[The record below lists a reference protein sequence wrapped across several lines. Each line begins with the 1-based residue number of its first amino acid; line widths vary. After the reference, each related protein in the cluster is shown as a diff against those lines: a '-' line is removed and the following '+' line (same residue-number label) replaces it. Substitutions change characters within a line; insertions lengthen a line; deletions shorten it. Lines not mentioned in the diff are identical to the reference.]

1 MVRLAI
7 VGAGVMGTNHA
18 RVASGL
24 RDCEV
29 AWIIDP
35 DPQRAEAVASA
46 VGARSSSNVDDL
58 IGAVDAAVLAV
69 PTPLHT
75 ELGCRLLGAGVSCLV
90 EKPLAVDVAGADQL
104 IEAAAASGATLA
116 VGHVERHNPAVLE
129 LDRILGDLV
138 HITAERI
145 SVFSPRVADDV
156 VLDLMIH
163 DLDIVASLAGEAPC
177 GVHAVGRQLRTDSHD
192 LAVALLEFPSGV
204 TASVTASRLGQQK
217 IRQLSITQA
226 EAFINV
232 DLVVPTITISRVDH
246 AEFVDTGGTRYR
258 QTGMVE
264 IPYLEHRGEPLALEL
279 EDFLRAVSDGTP
291 PRVGGGDGRRAVV
304 MAHEVLEAL
313 AGD

>member
-29 AWIIDP
+29 TWVVDP
-35 DPQRAEAVASA
+35 DPQRAAAVAGA
-46 VGARSSSNVDDL
+46 IGARPTSDVDDL
-58 IGAVDAAVLAV
+58 LGTVDAAVLAV
-69 PTPLHT
+69 PTPQHT
-75 ELGCRLLGAGVSCLV
+75 SLGCRLLGAGVSCLV
-90 EKPLAVDVAGADQL
+90 EKPLAVDVAGADEL
-104 IEAAAASGATLA
+104 IAAAASSGATLA

-129 LDRILGDLV
+129 LDRILGELV
-138 HITAERI
+138 HVSAERI

-163 DLDIVASLAGEAPC
+163 DLDIVAALAGEAPSAI
-177 GVHAVGRQLRTDSHD
+177 HAVGRRLRTDTHD

-226 EAFINV
+226 EAFVNV

-264 IPYLEHRGEPLALEL
+264 IPYLENRGEPLALEL
-279 EDFLRAVSDGTP
+279 EDFLRAVTEGTP
-291 PRVGGGDGRRAVV
+291 PRVGGEDGRRAVV
-304 MAHEVLEAL
+304 MAHEVLAAL
-313 AGD
+313 GAS